1 VRRPH
6 FLLALTLGACA
17 PTLVSDDA
25 RVTTPRILAVR
36 ADPAEAKPGASIT
49 FTALVAGPRGPVQA
63 AAIVWSF
70 CQAPKP
76 LTEDNVVSSACLE
89 SASLMA
95 AGSGPSLAATTPIN
109 ACSLFGPDAPP
120 GAVRPR
126 DADETGGYYQPL
138 RVDLAG
144 WDRTVAL
151 ARITCNLANAS
162 AAAATAFAKAY
173 TPNLNPKLL
182 ALASAVG
189 GASLSLDAIGAGSR
203 VDLTASWPAQS
214 AETYAYYDAPS
225 DTVGSKRE
233 AMSIAWYTSGGS
245 LEREATGRAEDDP
258 ATTSSNTWTAPTT
271 AGPTHLWIVLR
282 DSRGGVD
289 FAVYE
294 ATVRP

>member
-1 VRRPH
+1 VRRPS
-6 FLLALTLGACA
+6 FLLALALGACV
-17 PTLVSDDA
+17 PTLISDDA

-49 FTALVAGPRGPVQA
+49 FTALVAGPGGAVQA
-63 AAIVWSF
+63 PAIVWSF

-76 LTEDNVVSSACLE
+76 LNEDNVVSNACLE
-89 SASLMA
+89 SASLIA
-95 AGSGPSLAATTPIN
+95 AGSGPSVAAATPLN

-144 WDRTVAL
+144 WDRTIAL
-151 ARITCNLANAS
+151 PRITCNLANAS
-162 AAAATAFAKAY
+162 GATATAFAQAY
-173 TPNLNPKLL
+173 TPNENPKLL
-182 ALASAVG
+182 PLVAAVG
-189 GASLSLDAIGAGSR
+189 GAPVSLDAVGPCAR

-214 AETYAYYDAPS
+214 AETYAYYDAAS
-225 DTVGSKRE
+225 GTVGSKRE
-233 AMSIAWYTSGGS
+233 AMSLAWYASGGG
-245 LEREATGRAEDDP
+245 LEREATGRAEDDL
-258 ATTSSNTWTAPTT
+258 ATMSSNTWTAPTA
-271 AGPTHLWIVLR
+271 AGASHLWIVLR

-289 FAVYE
+289 FAFYE